1 MVAYTVNYLDADG
14 NRLLASDTYY
24 GVVGE
29 RQYVSARYVDGY
41 QPQALNLV
49 KTLSGNEAEN
59 VFDFQYSQAQAGGG
73 AAGGTTV
80 KEGTVTIIE
89 TEGPVTDEGV
99 TDAGAA
105 GAGDAGGAVGG
116 DLMGVP
122 DEDVPLSD
130 NLRDL
135 DDEDVPLA
143 GAGGEQAGVVMGY
156 LPVYV
161 GIGAVAVSALLLTAV
176 YLKKRQRAAAVPP
189 SDDKERS

>member
-1 MVAYTVNYLDADG
+1 
-14 NRLLASDTYY
+14 
-24 GVVGE
+24 
-29 RQYVSARYVDGY
+29 
-41 QPQALNLV
+41 
-49 KTLSGNEAEN
+49 
-59 VFDFQYSQAQAGGG
+59 
-73 AAGGTTV
+73 
-80 KEGTVTIIE
+80 
-89 TEGPVTDEGV
+89 
-99 TDAGAA
+99 
-105 GAGDAGGAVGG
+105 
-116 DLMGVP
+116 MGVP

-143 GAGGEQAGVVMGY
+143 GAGGEQAGVVIGY